1 MAHIRVISSCN
12 WITITILSKKCP
24 TLKPIMEV
32 ETLQRLEDGS
42 ESRPFDECLQRDGER
57 ERERKR
63 EQVLVFLL
71 T

>member
-32 ETLQRLEDGS
+32 ENSFLVAWKMGR
-42 ESRPFDECLQRDGER
+42 SRDLLTNAYKEMER
-57 ERERKR
+57 EREKER
-63 EQVLVFLL
+63 ENKS
-71 T
+71 